1 MGYDGRVRFR
11 DRDDAGVR
19 LGEAVAALHLAAP
32 IVLGMP
38 RGGVAVAA
46 PVAFRLDAP
55 LDVVVA
61 CKIGA
66 PGHAELG
73 VGAAA
78 EDGIVV
84 WIGPSDADG
93 QARAEAEV
101 ERRVASYRGGRP
113 QPPVSGR
120 SVVVVDDGLA
130 TGVTAEAALRWVR
143 SHGPDRLVLAV
154 PVGAPDT
161 VRRLQGTGL
170 ADDVVCLLQPPGFG
184 AVGAWYDDFDQT
196 SDEEVHRLLRNL

>member
-1 MGYDGRVRFR
+1 MGYDDRVFR

-19 LGEAVAALHLAAP
+19 LGEAVAALELPDP
-32 IVLGMP
+32 IVLAMP
-38 RGGVAVAA
+38 RGGVPVAA
-46 PVAFRLDAP
+46 PVAFRLGAP

-73 VGAAA
+73 IGAAA
-78 EDGIVV
+78 EDGIVI
-84 WIGPSDADG
+84 WIGPSDAEG
-93 QARAEAEV
+93 MRRAQAEV
-101 ERRVASYRGGRP
+101 ARRVATYRGDRP
-113 QPPVSGR
+113 RPPIAGR

-143 SHGPDRLVLAV
+143 SHGPDRLVLAA

-161 VRRLQGTGL
+161 VRRLRAPDL
-170 ADDVVCLLQPPGFG
+170 ADQVVCLLQPAGFG

-196 SDEEVHRLLRNL
+196 TDDEVHRLLGNP